1 MHSWIAK
8 ISGAGAS
15 LLPAVMMAAEAE
27 PVRRFAAPDAAAS
40 LPQSGAGGIGQVT
53 LALLLVLAVVFALA
67 FVLKK
72 MRAVTGAGANGIEVL
87 AQTSLGARERAV
99 VVRVEGTR
107 LLLGVAQGHVS
118 LLQVL
123 PQGTQPPA
131 PAAASAP
138 PSGAP
143 VERPTFS
150 QLLRRSLGR

>member
-1 MHSWIAK
+1 MAK

-15 LLPAVMMAAEAE
+15 LLPALAMAAEAE
-27 PVRRFAAPDAAAS
+27 PARRFAAPDAAAS

-53 LALLLVLAVVFALA
+53 LALLLVLAVVFVLA
-67 FVLKK
+67 FVLRK
-72 MRAVTGAGANGIEVL
+72 MRAVTGAGVNGIEVL

-123 PQGTQPPA
+123 PQGAPPPA
-131 PAAASAP
+131 AGSAP
-138 PSGAP
+138 PPATP
-143 VERPTFS
+143 AERPTFS